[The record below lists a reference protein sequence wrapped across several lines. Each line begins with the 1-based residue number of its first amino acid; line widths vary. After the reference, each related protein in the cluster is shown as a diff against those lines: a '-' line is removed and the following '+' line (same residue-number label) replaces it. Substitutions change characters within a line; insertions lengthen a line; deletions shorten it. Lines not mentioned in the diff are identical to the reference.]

1 MVAPAIQEI
10 KFNADWSTE
19 DMDRIMD
26 HGDKLYVAS
35 SKLYDVVFLLP
46 SKIGQPVSI
55 AGYKVDIEAQHSCSG
70 SLSLDGNLPKALNYV
85 NDTCFFYFV
94 LSSYSIGVIKEKFDS
109 HSYPGSVHEA
119 RVFRNNQIF
128 EKMQTLQDF
137 HPLGD
142 SAYPLKMGSMTPYK
156 DCGYLTNMEKK
167 YNLYSFI
174 TTQQR
179 ATIKHGLPDST
190 VTRIIS
196 LEKLRRRETT
206 RVLRATVTY
215 SPNYLTDI
223 TPSPHFRTAAL
234 AGGCVYSPVITLSR
248 ITLTIEPTQTM
259 PVSVCH
265 FPPSPLHPNHS
276 PFTRPA
282 L

>member
-1 MVAPAIQEI
+1 MVAPAFQKI
-10 KFNADWSTE
+10 KSIADWSTE

-35 SKLYDVVFLLP
+35 SKLHDVVFLLP
-46 SKIGQPVSI
+46 SEIGQPVSI
-55 AGYKVDIEAQHSCSG
+55 A
-70 SLSLDGNLPKALNYV
+70 
-85 NDTCFFYFV
+85 
-94 LSSYSIGVIKEKFDS
+94 
-109 HSYPGSVHEA
+109 
-119 RVFRNNQIF
+119 
-128 EKMQTLQDF
+128 
-137 HPLGD
+137 
-142 SAYPLKMGSMTPYK
+142 
-156 DCGYLTNMEKK
+156 
-167 YNLYSFI
+167 
-174 TTQQR
+174 
-179 ATIKHGLPDST
+179 DST

-223 TPSPHFRTAAL
+223 TPSPHFRTVAL
-234 AGGCVYSPVITLSR
+234 AGGCVYSSVITLSR

-265 FPPSPLHPNHS
+265 FPPSPLPPNHS